1 MIKVFRDQ
9 LNGDLCKDFLKE
21 LQSSEYIK
29 HMWSDGGEQ
38 TGSTD
43 TDFDMT
49 YHVMKKHD
57 ELMGILYY
65 TIKDYI
71 TELDMDWFTG
81 WNGYSQ
87 PRYNRYTK
95 NTKMNMHCDHI
106 HTLFTTDE
114 NPEPKGIPILSIVGL
129 LNDDFTGGEFVIG
142 EKKIHLT
149 SGDVV
154 VFPSNFMFPHK
165 VNTIDNGERYSFVS
179 WVW

>member
-1 MIKVFRDQ
+1 MIKLFNDQ
-9 LNGDLCKDFLKE
+9 LSSDLCKEIVKE
-21 LQSSEYIK
+21 LRSCEY
-29 HMWSDGGEQ
+29 
-38 TGSTD
+38 
-43 TDFDMT
+43 
-49 YHVMKKHD
+49 KHD
-57 ELMGILYY
+57 VVTHTWQTIKRHEELMAILHF
-65 TIKDYI
+65 TIKDYL
-71 TELDMDWFTG
+71 TELDMEWFTG

-95 NTKMNMHCDHI
+95 SDECKMHCDHI
-106 HTLFTTDE
+106 HSLFTTSED
-114 NPEPKGIPILSIVGL
+114 PDPKGVPILSMVCL

-142 EKKIHLT
+142 EKTINLT

>member
-9 LNGDLCKDFLKE
+9 LSGDLCKEFTKE
-21 LQSSEYIK
+21 LQSSEYVK

-38 TGSTD
+38 TGSTN

-49 YHVMKKHD
+49 YHVMKRHD
-57 ELMGILYY
+57 ELMAILYY

-71 TELDMDWFTG
+71 TELDMEWFTG

-95 NTKMNMHCDHI
+95 SDECKMHCDHI
-106 HTLFTTDE
+106 HSLFTTAE
-114 NPEPKGIPILSIVGL
+114 NPDPKGVPILSMVCL

-142 EKKIHLT
+142 EKTINLT

-165 VNTIDNGERYSFVS
+165 VNTIKNGERYSFVS